1 MMRTTTKRKGRP
13 GGGWGGGESPS
24 IAYRK
29 RQLQRLTMLGA
40 FTVLVATVTG
50 FRLLGDPLGRFDI
63 DAETVASQTIQ
74 AAFAFDSE
82 DLEATREAREQ
93 AAAARPAMYSVDRER
108 VTNQILTLQQ
118 RITTLK
124 DRRAEVELAIHEALK
139 ASTSAQSV
147 EEVVSGVLDT
157 IVAKWK
163 TDELFE
169 GFPDATYL
177 KAWIQPDLNTLPR
190 RNFEEKAKA
199 SSGNEPVRAV
209 KSLGEV
215 PVEGMQFANVDAL
228 TRLALEGLQY
238 VLNLGVLQQA
248 ADAGQRVIIT
258 RSEVVGDLQVKD
270 ELPVADVL
278 RPESARARLRKQIE
292 TLADQYEQRET
303 ERVINWDALVTSA
316 YEMAKAGVIDTLI
329 YDQVLTEGE
338 RQLARGNTAPVRRRI
353 EVNRIL
359 QEEGYEWTDQSR
371 HDVRAYWD
379 ILESGSRGTQGILSP
394 LLSNAIIV
402 GLLLAALWRSMPVL
416 TDRRAPTYT
425 ALNTALLII
434 CGTLLLGRIV
444 MYFEPSGYLV
454 PLAAGA
460 MLMTILTNPR
470 LASMT
475 TLIMAIL
482 LSVQYGQNWRL
493 FIVSGAMAYASIL
506 SLYTVRKRTDM
517 ARAAMH
523 ATIIGLVAA
532 LAMALSSGRLFSLTG
547 LQETLRGMM
556 ILGLNG
562 IICLFVVPGL
572 LSPLERLF
580 GITTDIQL
588 LEYSDLNNPLLSR
601 LAIEVPAT
609 YAHSL
614 AMGQLAEAAADAIG
628 ANGLMARVSAY
639 YHDIGKLRRPEYFS
653 ENQTGY
659 NIHEELSPRL
669 SARAIASHVT
679 EGVDIAREYHLPQPI
694 IRGILEH
701 HGTMLISFFFQQ
713 AVSQSKHGDAREED
727 FRYPGPKPQSP
738 ETAILMICD
747 GVESGV
753 RTIKNP
759 NEERV
764 REFVAKIIR
773 DRAADRQF
781 DECDLTL
788 KKLDVIGD
796 VLARRIMTGMHARV
810 AYPERPAPKD
820 ASNVIHIKGARE

>member
-1 MMRTTTKRKGRP
+1 MNRAITKRKGRP
-13 GGGWGGGESPS
+13 GGWGGGESPS

-29 RQLQRLTMLGA
+29 RQLQRLIMFGA

-50 FRLLGDPLGRFDI
+50 FRLLGDPLDRFDI
-63 DAETVASQTIQ
+63 NAETVASQTIQ

-93 AAAARPAMYSVDRER
+93 AAAERPAMYSVDRER

-118 RITTLK
+118 RINTLK
-124 DRRAEVELAIHEALK
+124 DRRVEIETAILDALK
-139 ASTSAQSV
+139 SSTSAQSV

-157 IVAKWK
+157 VVAKWK
-163 TDELFE
+163 ADPLFE
-169 GFPDATYL
+169 GYPDATYL
-177 KAWIQPDLNTLPR
+177 KTWIQPNLDTLPR
-190 RNFEEKAKA
+190 RNFEEKPKSTEGGADA
-199 SSGNEPVRAV
+199 ARAV
-209 KSLGEV
+209 KSLTET
-215 PVEGMQFANVDAL
+215 PAEGMQFANVDAL
-228 TRLALEGLQY
+228 TRLSLEGLQH
-238 VLNLGVLQQA
+238 VLTLGVLQQA
-248 ADAGQRVIIT
+248 ADAGQRVVIT
-258 RSEVVGDLQVKD
+258 RAEVVGNIPVKD
-270 ELPVADVL
+270 EVAVTDVL
-278 RPESARARLRKQIE
+278 RPDSARTRLRKQIE
-292 TLADQYEQRET
+292 TLADQFEQRET
-303 ERVINWDALVTSA
+303 ERIINWDGLVTA
-316 YEMAKAGVIDTLI
+316 AFEMAKAGVIDTLV

-338 RQLARGNTAPVRRRI
+338 RQLARGNTPPVRRRI
-353 EVNRIL
+353 EVNQIL
-359 QEEGYEWTDQSR
+359 QEEGYAWNEQSR
-371 HDVRAYWD
+371 HDVRAYWT
-379 ILESGSRGTQGILSP
+379 ILESGSRSAQGILSP
-394 LLSNAIIV
+394 MLANAIIV

-416 TDRRAPTYT
+416 TDRRAANYT

-454 PLAAGA
+454 PLTAGA

-475 TLIMAIL
+475 TLIMAVL

-506 SLYTVRKRTDM
+506 SLYTVRRRTDM

-523 ATIIGLVAA
+523 ATVIGLVAA
-532 LAMALSSGRLFSLTG
+532 IAMALSSGRLFSFVA

-556 ILGLNG
+556 IIGLNG

-679 EGVDIAREYHLPQPI
+679 EGVEIAREYHLPQPI

-701 HGTMLISFFFQQ
+701 HGTMLISFFYQQ
-713 AVSQSKHGDAREED
+713 AVSQSKHGDVREED

-759 NEERV
+759 NEERI

-773 DRAADRQF
+773 DRASDRQF

-796 VLARRIMTGMHARV
+796 VLARRIMTGMHARI